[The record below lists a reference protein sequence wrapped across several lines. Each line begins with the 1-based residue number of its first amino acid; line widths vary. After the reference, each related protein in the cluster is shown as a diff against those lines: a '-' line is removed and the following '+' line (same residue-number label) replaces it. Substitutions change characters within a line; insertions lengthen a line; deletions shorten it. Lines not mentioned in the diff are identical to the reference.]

1 MMNAFLR
8 NNRALLIGIG
18 AGAVGGLLYYRFVG
32 CANGTCLI
40 TSNPVISTLYGA
52 FMGGLAGS
60 MFKKAPEKEK

>member
-1 MMNAFLR
+1 MMNTFLR

-60 MFKKAPEKEK
+60 MFKKSPEKEK

>member
-1 MMNAFLR
+1 MMNPFLR

-52 FMGGLAGS
+52 FMGGLVGS
-60 MFKKAPEKEK
+60 MVKKSPEKEK

>member
-1 MMNAFLR
+1 MMNTFLR

-52 FMGGLAGS
+52 FMGGLAAS
-60 MFKKAPEKEK
+60 MFKKSPEKEK

>member
-1 MMNAFLR
+1 MINAFLR
-8 NNRALLIGIG
+8 NNRAVLIGTV

-52 FMGGLAGS
+52 FMGGLVGS
-60 MFKKAPEKEK
+60 MVKKSPGKEK